1 MGASQSHVKTPE
13 SVVEPISGGQAKPLS
28 GGHENNEARVP
39 DGREE
44 DDGYAGLKA
53 IRKVCHELHA
63 NQGNHL
69 VAAAPIK
76 SW

>member
-13 SVVEPISGGQAKPLS
+13 RVVEPTLGGQAKPTS
-28 GGHENNEARVP
+28 GGHEDNDARVP
-39 DGREE
+39 DGRE

-53 IRKVCHELHA
+53 IRKVCNEQYA
-63 NQGNHL
+63 SQGNHL